1 VRVVLLRKSLAEV
14 AELADAHGSGPCTRK
29 GVGVRV
35 PSSAPL
41 PSLSVTCK
49 LVLPTLL
56 PLCGGEHRANREVN
70 LTKRIRTTLG
80 NWRYCPVVLSANG
93 RVKPDAVLVD
103 GREERH
109 PEGSYNIE
117 WREGKKRVGL
127 SIGKDPQ
134 DAAARRL
141 RKEAELN
148 AVNNGVNLVPEG
160 KPQGRRRIADAIGEY
175 LSEIKLSR
183 STATHSAYTLA
194 LRNFTDSCQK
204 SHLEEI
210 DRKDQV
216 NNTFSSFSGVVR
228 DH

>member
-1 VRVVLLRKSLAEV
+1 MYPQGCGGSSPFFGTITFVICDLQAGATYAATTVWRRAPCPTEKSISPNESVRHFVVLF
-14 AELADAHGSGPCTRK
+14 
-29 GVGVRV
+29 
-35 PSSAPL
+35 
-41 PSLSVTCK
+41 
-49 LVLPTLL
+49 
-56 PLCGGEHRANREVN
+56 
-70 LTKRIRTTLG
+70 
-80 NWRYCPVVLSANG
+80 ANG
-93 RVKPDAVLVD
+93 RVKPDAVLLD

-117 WREGKKRVGL
+117 WREGKKRVRL
-127 SIGKDPQ
+127 SVGKDPQ

-148 AVNNGVNLVPEG
+148 AVNNGVNVVPEG

-194 LRNFTDSCQK
+194 LRNFTDRCQK

-210 DRKDQV
+210 DRK
-216 NNTFSSFSGVVR
+216 G
-228 DH
+228 